1 MLATYPLVHSVI
13 VAYHEGHKE
22 LEENFFCLLYSL
34 SELSGLRG

>member
-22 LEENFFCLLYSL
+22 LEEKFFLPSL
-34 SELSGLRG
+34 